1 MIDRSATKNEI
12 RDHLIALAAEQG
24 IALSRSRADKY
35 ANKYKKGHLDSIPRG
50 PLGGFDP
57 TGRTATA

>member
-1 MIDRSATKNEI
+1 MINRNATKNEI

-24 IALSRSRADKY
+24 ITLSRSRADKH
-35 ANKYKKGHLDSIPRG
+35 ANKHKKGHLDSSPRG

>member
-1 MIDRSATKNEI
+1 MINRNATKNEI
-12 RDHLIALAAEQG
+12 RDQLIALAAEQG
-24 IALSRSRADKY
+24 ISLSRARADKY
-35 ANKYKKGHLDSIPRG
+35 ANKYKKGQLDTTARG

>member
-1 MIDRSATKNEI
+1 MINRNATKNEI
-12 RDHLIALAAEQG
+12 RDQLIALAAERG
-24 IALSRSRADKY
+24 INLSRSRADKY
-35 ANKYKKGHLDSIPRG
+35 ANKYKQGKLDTTPRG

>member
-1 MIDRSATKNEI
+1 MINRNATKNEI
-12 RDHLIALAAEQG
+12 RDQLIALAAERG
-24 IALSRSRADKY
+24 INLSRSRADKY
-35 ANKYKKGHLDSIPRG
+35 ANKDKLGKLDTTPRA